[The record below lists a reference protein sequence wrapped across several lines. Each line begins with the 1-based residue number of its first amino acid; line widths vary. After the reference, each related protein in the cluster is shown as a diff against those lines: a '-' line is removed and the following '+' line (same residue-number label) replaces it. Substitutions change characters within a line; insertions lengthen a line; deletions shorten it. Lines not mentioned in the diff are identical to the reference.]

1 MKTQPK
7 AIVMVLIST
16 VFISFAQILFK
27 HASVFSFD
35 IISVVTNYYL
45 VAGLLIYVL
54 AAALLLFAL
63 KRGELTVLYP
73 MYASSYI
80 WVSLLSPVFFPADY
94 MNAMKWLGIFLIIS
108 GVTALSAGGKNG

>member
-1 MKTQPK
+1 MKTQPG

-27 HASVFSFD
+27 SASGFPFD
-35 IISVVTNYYL
+35 IVSIVTNYYL
-45 VAGLLIYVL
+45 IAGLLIYVI

-73 MYASSYI
+73 MYASSYV
-80 WVSLLSPVFFPADY
+80 WVSLLSPVFFPADF
-94 MNAMKWLGIFLIIS
+94 MNAMKWLGIFFIIS
-108 GVTALSAGGKNG
+108 GVTALSVGGKNG